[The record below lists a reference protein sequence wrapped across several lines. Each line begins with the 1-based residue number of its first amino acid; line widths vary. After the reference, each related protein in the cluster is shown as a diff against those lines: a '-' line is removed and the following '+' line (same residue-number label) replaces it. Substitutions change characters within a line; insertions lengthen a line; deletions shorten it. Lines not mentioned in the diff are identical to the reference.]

1 MGIKEKRT
9 QITFR
14 ISDLA
19 KQRLEQASS
28 LFNLTPAQYVK
39 AVLYRDLGIWNEPI
53 DRRKVKHPG
62 HKLSTWERD
71 DEEEK
76 GEKE

>member
-1 MGIKEKRT
+1 MGIKEKRL

-14 ISDLA
+14 ITDLA
-19 KQRLEQASS
+19 KQRLEEASS

-39 AVLYRDLGIWNEPI
+39 AVLYRDLGIFTEPV
-53 DRRKVKHPG
+53 DRRKVKRPS
-62 HKLSTWERD
+62 HKVSTWERD